1 MTLPTYN
8 VGGAADKRRQFG
20 KEEKKHTLGPD
31 VGTRQ
36 SREEK
41 QEDVE
46 LKNMACSVGFSRKD
60 PRHGGTWS
68 KFPPSHLYGAQSVCN
83 RRRPPFPVG
92 ECVLYFS
99 CIAALSPRGAAGDIV
114 SRLGCAW

>member
-1 MTLPTYN
+1 VTLPTYN

-20 KEEKKHTLGPD
+20 KEGKTH

-46 LKNMACSVGFSRKD
+46 LKSMVRLGLFCWVGFSRKD
-60 PRHGGTWS
+60 RHGGTWS
-68 KFPPSHLYGAQSVCN
+68 KFPPSHLY
-83 RRRPPFPVG
+83 
-92 ECVLYFS
+92 
-99 CIAALSPRGAAGDIV
+99 V
-114 SRLGCAW
+114 SKTRKARKSEFTVVIHPSNEKKGI